1 MFNYSAEISSRILN
15 KRKMTMVSL
24 VKHSVRTVKA
34 TAFRAKVM
42 FLAFVS
48 ALMGQVA
55 YANTGTW
62 NPGGSAYGKHA
73 AGSDANEILGRGE
86 TLGQNVYKFL
96 IVVFMVLGLGLVGT
110 GLYMMYTSEE
120 DQQKKKKTA
129 WICIIVGGA
138 LSIVG
143 FIMFSAANT
152 ITGKA

>member
-15 KRKMTMVSL
+15 KRKVTMVSL

-96 IVVFMVLGLGLVGT
+96 IVSVHGAWFRLSWYWFVYDVYIRRRSTKEKENCLD
-110 GLYMMYTSEE
+110 LYWCGWCVINRS
-120 DQQKKKKTA
+120 
-129 WICIIVGGA
+129 
-138 LSIVG
+138 

>member
-1 MFNYSAEISSRILN
+1 
-15 KRKMTMVSL
+15 MVSL

-129 WICIIVGGA
+129 WICIIVPRP
-138 LSIVG
+138 
-143 FIMFSAANT
+143 
-152 ITGKA
+152 